1 MIPPDSPPL
10 GPSVELVPLVPDHL
24 ENRRHQGESEE
35 VRGES
40 PPGPG
45 TVLLGSTQTPSA
57 GTKPT
62 RPAGREQQRPPRWGM
77 TFSCEETQQQ
87 FLRCTEN
94 EPRVLF
100 PCPAWGSSRWARGL
114 PLLPVSAGHAA
125 ALPRAT
131 GVRPFRHTRSGDE
144 DRRDGACANTREA
157 TGGSF
162 PCAEG
167 AHGRRA
173 KAPAS
178 SEKARRPLARK
189 RETHKT
195 AAHRLRFLL
204 SNTVSSSLSSEAISM
219 FSS

>member
-1 MIPPDSPPL
+1 M
-10 GPSVELVPLVPDHL
+10 
-24 ENRRHQGESEE
+24 
-35 VRGES
+35 RGE

-57 GTKPT
+57 GTKPV
-62 RPAGREQQRPPRWGM
+62 RPAGREQQRPPRQGV
-77 TFSCEETQQQ
+77 TFSCEETRQQS
-87 FLRCTEN
+87 LRCTEN

-100 PCPAWGSSRWARGL
+100 PCPAWGGSCWARGL
-114 PLLPVSAGHAA
+114 PLPPVSAGHAA

-131 GVRPFRHTRSGDE
+131 GVRPFRQARSGDE

-162 PCAEG
+162 TYAEG

-178 SEKARRPLARK
+178 SEKARQPSPGKEKGTKLPLTASGFCSRTQCLRRCRARPSRCSRRSWPGAR
-189 RETHKT
+189 T
-195 AAHRLRFLL
+195 
-204 SNTVSSSLSSEAISM
+204 SSAGASAT
-219 FSS
+219 